1 MEIQIFW
8 PRFLTA
14 VHYYACQNIRR
25 DIFKSPVAR
34 TPKILKKR
42 IFTEQTLTI
51 FLCADDVH
59 LGLPREM
66 QSRKSHQKVQKTTG
80 ECQTSCLCLLVVI
93 ERHLSITQTNAS
105 GVKERRRHRSTPA
118 RRHGPSKRAQASGHR
133 GETHGVVHLALAAES
148 EPEPPCWRCE
158 AGASRRAESSRGR
171 ARTDRIPGRSPPPL
185 TVSTPNACA
194 DRLGD
199 A

>member
-25 DIFKSPVAR
+25 DIFKSPVVR

-42 IFTEQTLTI
+42 LFTEQTLTI

-59 LGLPREM
+59 LGHPREM

-133 GETHGVVHLALAAES
+133 GRRGGDRDREDGRTS
-148 EPEPPCWRCE
+148 RRSQSRNRP
-158 AGASRRAESSRGR
+158 AGAAKRARRAERNRRAGGR
-171 ARTDRIPGRSPPPL
+171 VPIVFRVVR
-185 TVSTPNACA
+185 
-194 DRLGD
+194 RLR
-199 A
+199 

>member
-25 DIFKSPVAR
+25 DIFKSPVVR

-42 IFTEQTLTI
+42 LFTEHTLTI

-118 RRHGPSKRAQASGHR
+118 RRHVPSKRTQASGHR
-133 GETHGVVHLALAAES
+133 GRRGGDRDREDGRTARRS
-148 EPEPPCWRCE
+148 RSRNRP
-158 AGASRRAESSRGR
+158 AGAAKRARRPEQSRRAGGR
-171 ARTDRIPGRSPPPL
+171 VPIVFRVVR
-185 TVSTPNACA
+185 
-194 DRLGD
+194 RLR
-199 A
+199 